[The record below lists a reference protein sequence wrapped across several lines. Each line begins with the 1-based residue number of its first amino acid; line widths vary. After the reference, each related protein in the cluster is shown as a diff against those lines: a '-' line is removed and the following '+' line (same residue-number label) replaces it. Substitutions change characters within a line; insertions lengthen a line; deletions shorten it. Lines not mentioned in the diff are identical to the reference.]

1 VDSYNLEKKFVTQLS
16 EKEEQIKKLA
26 TRHDNLQLTME
37 ATIEKAVRE
46 RMAAYQK
53 TMETPTNESMLM
65 QMIKENNDNFRAH
78 LDLLEKEKETLK
90 QENEELNARKDK

>member
-1 VDSYNLEKKFVTQLS
+1 MEKKFEKELL
-16 EKEEQIKKLA
+16 EKEEQIKNLA

-65 QMIKENNDNFRAH
+65 QMIKETNDNFRAH
-78 LDLLEKEKETLK
+78 LDLLETEKETLK
-90 QENEELNARKDK
+90 QENEKLKARKNK